1 MRAHANAGRRWV
13 ALAAM
18 ALFVFQALIASSALA
33 SSGQGSGQAGATT
46 IICTA
51 SGPRVVALD
60 SEDAARHASQQGGA
74 LPQCCTAGCALPG
87 GITPPALFLYSWLA
101 PVIHLPRRRLPRL
114 PISPAPWRDCRS
126 GRARLLPPD
135 ARYPNETDSRPDRG
149 GHVTAYAASILP
161 GRRRALSPLA
171 FRLVPGYG
179 PRRVLDFRANA
190 KPCLAERRS
199 FKVRR
204 IPMFRKSLIAALVLA
219 AAPQLLWAHAH
230 VGTATPAKDAVL
242 ARRRPPS
249 R

>member
-1 MRAHANAGRRWV
+1 
-13 ALAAM
+13 M

-60 SEDAARHASQQGGA
+60 SEDAAQHASQQGGA
-74 LPQCCTAGCALPG
+74 LPQCCTAGCAMPG

-101 PVIHLPRRRLPRL
+101 PSSTMPRRRLPRL

-126 GRARLLPPD
+126 GRARRLPPD

-149 GHVTAYAASILP
+149 GHVAAYAASILP

-171 FRLVPGYG
+171 FRIVPGYG
-179 PRRVLDFRANA
+179 PRRALDFRPNA

-199 FKVRR
+199 FKVQENSHVQKIIDCRPGARR
-204 IPMFRKSLIAALVLA
+204 RPATSGRTPMSEPPRPPRTRSW
-219 AAPQLLWAHAH
+219 P
-230 VGTATPAKDAVL
+230 
-242 ARRRPPS
+242 RRRPPS